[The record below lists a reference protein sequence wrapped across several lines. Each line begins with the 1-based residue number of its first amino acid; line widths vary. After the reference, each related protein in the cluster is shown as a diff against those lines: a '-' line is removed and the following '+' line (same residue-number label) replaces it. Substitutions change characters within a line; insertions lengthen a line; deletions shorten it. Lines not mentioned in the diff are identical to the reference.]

1 MTHLSDYSYLERCGL
16 EIYISL
22 YLIYC
27 VWKNDRFKCIRP
39 SRIIAGE
46 LKSIITV
53 LMILM
58 MLAQATWDFISTYIK
73 YKEGFMELPD
83 GEIITK
89 PFAYWKPEHQKPI
102 QIIDYVECITFSLQT
117 GVFCLLQCFWNYL
130 SNSVAKKTFM
140 GSNEFKLY
148 IVWAIVSMAMFPFLQ
163 WWYRNDVLKR
173 EAVPQLAYS
182 CEVLVL
188 VALGIRSHFR
198 FQRII
203 KISQKTQSLTSPVVI
218 KMTYFKDMNIILTI
232 SMLSYGLSLM
242 ILCADGL
249 TEKMFLNT
257 SKFASDLIIGNC
269 NIAVIFVWICLIS
282 IFHPR
287 SQFQQDRTMQS
298 LSEATQQNTTKL
310 SNLPIR
316 HDQSTGFA
324 VSSTGSGAYRLNE
337 RITSFMATKFQAEPS
352 QGFVDENPGYA
363 YTTPQNFYNPSAQQ
377 PLSPLSPPSR
387 NNIVG
392 RNKISVEDPYSN
404 EDITFTMV
412 NPSSRPIQPD
422 SRFEDSIYEHM
433 EYQHPTEHS
442 SSNPLFQP
450 NKNFSPGRSEPNA
463 PLPPVPGQNGG
474 MPSRFDPLSW
484 EQTQVSY
491 DPNYPYLE
499 TPAAAMPAS
508 GRDKSVGQDWLKQS
522 PHRRTS

>member
-1 MTHLSDYSYLERCGL
+1 M
-16 EIYISL
+16 
-22 YLIYC
+22 
-27 VWKNDRFKCIRP
+27 
-39 SRIIAGE
+39 A
-46 LKSIITV
+46 
-53 LMILM
+53 
-58 MLAQATWDFISTYIK
+58 
-73 YKEGFMELPD
+73 LPD

-148 IVWAIVSMAMFPFLQ
+148 IIWAIASMAVFPFLQ

-182 CEVLVL
+182 CEVLIL
-188 VALGIRSHFR
+188 VILGIRSHFR
-198 FQRII
+198 FLRII
-203 KISQKTQSLTSPVVI
+203 KISHKTQNANSPVVI

-232 SMLSYGLSLM
+232 SMLSYGGSLM

-269 NIAVIFVWICLIS
+269 NVSVIFIWIALIS

-287 SQFQQDRTMQS
+287 SQFQQDRTIHS
-298 LSEATQQNTTKL
+298 ASEATQQNTKL
-310 SNLPIR
+310 SNLPVR

-337 RITSFMATKFQAEPS
+337 RITSFMATKFQAE
-352 QGFVDENPGYA
+352 QTNGLVDENPGYA
-363 YTTPQNFYNPSAQQ
+363 YTTQQNVFNSSSQQ

-412 NPSSRPIQPD
+412 DPSSRPVQLN
-422 SRFEDSIYEHM
+422 SRFEDSAYENI

-450 NKNFSPGRSEPNA
+450 SNNSSGFSRIEPNS
-463 PLPPVPGQNGG
+463 PLPPVPGQNSAK
-474 MPSRFDPLSW
+474 PSRFDPLSW
-484 EQTQVSY
+484 EQTQASY

-499 TPAAAMPAS
+499 TPPIAVPS
-508 GRDKSVGQDWLKQS
+508 GGRDKSVGQDWLKQS